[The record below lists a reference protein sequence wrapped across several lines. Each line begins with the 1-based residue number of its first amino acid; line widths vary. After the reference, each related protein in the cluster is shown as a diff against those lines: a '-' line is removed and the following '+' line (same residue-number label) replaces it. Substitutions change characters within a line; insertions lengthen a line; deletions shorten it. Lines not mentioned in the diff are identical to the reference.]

1 MGAPP
6 NSMNRASAAALAATV
21 MASPG
26 RSTSSWPGSKVS
38 PATSIVPA
46 MV

>member
-6 NSMNRASAAALAATV
+6 NSMNRASDVAVTV
-21 MASPG
+21 IASPG
-26 RSTSSWPGSKVS
+26 RSTRSCPGSNAS

-46 MV
+46 TV